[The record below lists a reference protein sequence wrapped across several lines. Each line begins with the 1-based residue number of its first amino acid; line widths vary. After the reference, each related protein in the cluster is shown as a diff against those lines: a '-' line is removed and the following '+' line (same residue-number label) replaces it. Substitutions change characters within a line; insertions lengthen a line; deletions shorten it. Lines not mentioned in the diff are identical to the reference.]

1 MRSRGVTVLLVTHA
15 VHFLARVDYIYAMK
29 GGKIVE
35 SGTYDELMSRGGEF
49 ARLNKE
55 YGGHSQDPVEHR
67 DGDTVKVSVGD
78 GNKLMS
84 QSDTDSSGVKTA
96 GPMTQDIATE
106 AVKLKAVG
114 VRKQAAVGTGK
125 LEGRLMVK
133 EQRSTGSISR
143 KGVFSHTFSCTLARV
158 LVMC

>member
-114 VRKQAAVGTGK
+114 GTGK